1 MNNVKSLILGLV
13 ATGGM
18 LMGCSGDKSP
28 DRPAT
33 TPTTGVVTYNGDPIE
48 GATVTFKPG
57 AEGKA
62 AFGKTDAEGKF
73 AITTFEGGD
82 GAIPGSYTI
91 SVTKME
97 EIESNAVSMDDP
109 NYDPTIEE
117 PEPKNLLP
125 EKYADATKSGLT
137 ATVGAEAG
145 DVKLELA
152 D

>member
-1 MNNVKSLILGLV
+1 MYGVKSLVLGLV
-13 ATGGM
+13 VTSSV
-18 LMGCSGDKSP
+18 LMGCGGGGDP

-33 TPTTGVVTYNGDPIE
+33 TPTTGVVTYNGDPVE

-73 AITTFEGGD
+73 SITTFEGGD

-91 SVTKME
+91 AVTKME
-97 EIESNAVSMDDP
+97 VVESNAVSMDDP

-117 PEPKNLLP
+117 PEPKSLLP
-125 EKYADATKSGLT
+125 TKYADAANSGLT
-137 ATVGAEAG
+137 ATVGTEAG
-145 DVKLELA
+145 DVKLELV

>member
-1 MNNVKSLILGLV
+1 MYNVKSLILGLV
-13 ATGGM
+13 ATSGM

-33 TPTTGVVTYNGDPIE
+33 TPTTGVVTYNGDPVE

-57 AEGKA
+57 ADGKA
-62 AFGKTDAEGKF
+62 AFGKTDGEGKF
-73 AITTFEGGD
+73 ALTTFEGGD
-82 GAIPGSYTI
+82 GAIPGSYTVA
-91 SVTKME
+91 VTKME
-97 EIESNAVSMDDP
+97 VMESNAVSMDDP

-117 PEPKNLLP
+117 PEPKSLLP
-125 EKYADATKSGLT
+125 AKYADAANSGLT
-137 ATVGAEAG
+137 ATVGTEPG